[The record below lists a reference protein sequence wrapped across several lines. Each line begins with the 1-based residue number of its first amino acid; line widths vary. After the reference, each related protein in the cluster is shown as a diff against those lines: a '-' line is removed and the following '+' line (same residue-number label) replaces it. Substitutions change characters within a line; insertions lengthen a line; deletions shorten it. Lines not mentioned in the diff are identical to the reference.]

1 MMYLKVA
8 ETLTKST
15 MCLYLQY
22 CSEWA
27 SLVAQKV
34 KCLPAI
40 RETQVW
46 SLGWEDP
53 LEKEMANQSNTLTG
67 KIPWTRSLV
76 GYSPWSHKVRHDWVT
91 SLSLLFRVTVF
102 SGRFSNDL
110 PKNLLSSSYLTK
122 AKSMH
127 VLNLVDQ
134 KAFLLIGI

>member
-1 MMYLKVA
+1 MMYLEVA
-8 ETLTKST
+8 ETLTKSIFN
-15 MCLYLQY
+15 MQY

-27 SLVAQKV
+27 ALVAQTV
-34 KCLPAI
+34 KRLPAM

-53 LEKEMANQSNTLTG
+53 LEKEMATHSNTLTR
-67 KIPWTRSLV
+67 KIPWTRKLV
-76 GYSPWSHKVRHDWVT
+76 GYSLWSHKIRHDWMT

-102 SGRFSNDL
+102 SVHFSNDL

-122 AKSMH
+122 AKNIH